1 LTAKKIIKV
10 LQKAGFVKDRQKGS
24 HLILVNPKTKAR
36 TVIPVHQG
44 RTIKKPLVKAIINDA
59 KLSVEEFLEML

>member
-1 LTAKKIIKV
+1 MTAKKIIKV